1 MTNDNKRKCSAFVA
15 RFFVTFFLTGSIKF
29 GAVLF
34 DPVSTNDGFTSALTG
49 LLFILPYA
57 TSRLLGPGIN
67 QLMNYFSPRFLA
79 SLGGFIFGA
88 GYVCS
93 GLCPLCPLYLSIFL
107 TMSGMGLACMLL
119 PTVLCLKSSF
129 GDNFRAIMP
138 IAMLGSFA
146 GVAVIP
152 TVTVYVL
159 NSYGTSVCFIL
170 FGASAWNL
178 VPCGLLLQAD
188 HLRKENFKSEMIN
201 LQQKSYHDPP
211 SLRDDPTVP
220 QEDTL
225 KSAKDC
231 HGISGAIKSLLTNF
245 EGSMKQLANLNFVM
259 FFIVANVRKIPND
272 AWMLYLI
279 PHTIARGLSPTSAA
293 TVGSIGGIGG
303 LLGRLVASISFKTT
317 RSIPI
322 LLFSM

>member
-1 MTNDNKRKCSAFVA
+1 
-15 RFFVTFFLTGSIKF
+15 
-29 GAVLF
+29 
-34 DPVSTNDGFTSALTG
+34 
-49 LLFILPYA
+49 
-57 TSRLLGPGIN
+57 
-67 QLMNYFSPRFLA
+67 
-79 SLGGFIFGA
+79 
-88 GYVCS
+88 
-93 GLCPLCPLYLSIFL
+93 
-107 TMSGMGLACMLL
+107 MGLACMLL

-129 GDNFRAIMP
+129 RDNFRAIMP

-201 LQQKSYHDPP
+201 LQQKSYHDPA

-220 QEDTL
+220 QEETL

-231 HGISGAIKSLLTNF
+231 HAITGAIKSLLTNF
-245 EGSMKQLANLNFVM
+245 VGSMKQLANLNFVM

-322 LLFSM
+322 LLFSMYFILNGMIFIGMEIWGYSLDLSGLLYVASFLNGTFLSAQSGMVAGVLHLLVTPENYLLAFATIDAGNGVWALLAGYGPGKYICD